1 MASQIIDMYFFWY
14 QLTERGFYIM
24 KKTKLSE
31 QVYKK
36 LKAKIISLEF
46 QPGEAL
52 QERTLAELLEVSRT
66 PVREALL
73 QLAQEGWV
81 DLNARRSIL
90 VKNITLEDID
100 EIFEV
105 RKIIE
110 QFALREIFDRKLNR
124 KLAGELDLV
133 VQEMK
138 IAKEDSMAF
147 SRQDLR
153 YHEAFVS
160 ILENSRL
167 QRIWGNIAEEI
178 VRLSMLSTREDS
190 VQMDVALG
198 KHLLLVDRLWNNEQ
212 EEATKMVRAIRNET
226 YEALGRALM
235 AKQAD

>member
-1 MASQIIDMYFFWY
+1 
-14 QLTERGFYIM
+14 M

-31 QVYKK
+31 QVYEK

-52 QERTLAELLEVSRT
+52 QERILAEALEVSRT

-90 VKNITLEDID
+90 VKDVSMEDID

-110 QFALREIFDRKLNR
+110 QFALREIFERKLNR
-124 KLAGELDLV
+124 KLAGELDLI

-138 IAKEDSMAF
+138 AAKDDSLAF
-147 SRQDLR
+147 SKEDLR

-167 QRIWGNIAEEI
+167 ERIWVNIAEEM
-178 VRLSMLSTREDS
+178 VRLGMLSTRKDS
-190 VQMDVALG
+190 VQMDVVLE

-212 EEATKMVRAIRNET
+212 EKASEMVRAIRNET
-226 YEALGRALM
+226 YEALGRTLM
-235 AKQAD
+235 ALNHTA

>member
-1 MASQIIDMYFFWY
+1 
-14 QLTERGFYIM
+14 M

-31 QVYKK
+31 QVYRK
-36 LKAKIISLEF
+36 LKAKIISLGF

-52 QERTLAELLEVSRT
+52 QERVLAEMLEVSRT

-90 VKNITLEDID
+90 VRDITMEDID

-110 QFALREIFDRKLNR
+110 EFALREIFERKLNR

-138 IAKEDSMAF
+138 AVKDNSLAF
-147 SRQDLR
+147 SKEDLR
-153 YHEAFVS
+153 YHAAFVG

-167 QRIWGNIAEEI
+167 KRIWANIAEEI
-178 VRLSMLSTREDS
+178 VRLGMLSTRKDS
-190 VQMDVALG
+190 AQMDVVLE
-198 KHLLLVDRLWNNEQ
+198 KHELLVDRLWNNEQ
-212 EEATKMVRAIRNET
+212 EKASNMVHAIRDET
-226 YEALGRALM
+226 YEALGRALL
-235 AKQAD
+235 ALNESA

>member
-1 MASQIIDMYFFWY
+1 
-14 QLTERGFYIM
+14 M

-31 QVYKK
+31 QVYEK
-36 LKAKIISLEF
+36 LKAKIISLGF

-52 QERTLAELLEVSRT
+52 QERVLAEALEVSRT

-90 VKNITLEDID
+90 VKDVTKEDVD

-110 QFALREIFDRKLNR
+110 EFALREIFERKLNR
-124 KLAGELDLV
+124 KLAGELDLI

-138 IAKEDSMAF
+138 AAKEDGLTF
-147 SRQDLR
+147 SKEDLR
-153 YHEAFVS
+153 YHAAFIG

-167 QRIWGNIAEEI
+167 ERIWANISEEI
-178 VRLSMLSTREDS
+178 VRLGMLSTRKNAE
-190 VQMDVALG
+190 QMDVVVE
-198 KHLLLVDRLWNNEQ
+198 KHEQLVDRLWNNDREKAS
-212 EEATKMVRAIRNET
+212 EMVHAIRDET
-226 YEALGRALM
+226 YEALELAL
-235 AKQAD
+235 AALKRNA

>member
-1 MASQIIDMYFFWY
+1 
-14 QLTERGFYIM
+14 M

-31 QVYKK
+31 QVYEK

-52 QERTLAELLEVSRT
+52 QERILAEALEVSRT

-90 VKNITLEDID
+90 VKDVSMEDID

-110 QFALREIFDRKLNR
+110 QFALREIFERKLNR
-124 KLAGELDLV
+124 KLAGELDLI
-133 VQEMK
+133 VQEMTA
-138 IAKEDSMAF
+138 AKDDSLAF
-147 SRQDLR
+147 SKEDLR

-167 QRIWGNIAEEI
+167 ERIWVNIAEEM
-178 VRLSMLSTREDS
+178 VRLGMLSTRKDS
-190 VQMDVALG
+190 AQMDVVLE

-212 EEATKMVRAIRNET
+212 EKASEMVRAIRNET
-226 YEALGRALM
+226 YEALGRTLM
-235 AKQAD
+235 ALNHTA

>member
-1 MASQIIDMYFFWY
+1 
-14 QLTERGFYIM
+14 M

-31 QVYKK
+31 QVYEK

-52 QERTLAELLEVSRT
+52 QERTLAERLEVSRT

-90 VKNITLEDID
+90 VRDITMEDID

-105 RKIIE
+105 RKVIE
-110 QFALREIFDRKLNR
+110 EFALREIFARKLNR

-138 IAKEDSMAF
+138 AVKDEGLAF
-147 SRQDLR
+147 SREDLR
-153 YHEAFVS
+153 YHAAFVA

-167 QRIWGNIAEEI
+167 ERIWGNIAEEI
-178 VRLSMLSTREDS
+178 VRLGMLSTLKDS
-190 VQMDVALG
+190 AQMDVVLE
-198 KHLLLVDRLWNNEQ
+198 KHVRLVDHLWNNEQ
-212 EEATKMVRAIRNET
+212 EKASCMVSAIRDET
-226 YEALGRALM
+226 YEALGRALI
-235 AKQAD
+235 AQKQIV